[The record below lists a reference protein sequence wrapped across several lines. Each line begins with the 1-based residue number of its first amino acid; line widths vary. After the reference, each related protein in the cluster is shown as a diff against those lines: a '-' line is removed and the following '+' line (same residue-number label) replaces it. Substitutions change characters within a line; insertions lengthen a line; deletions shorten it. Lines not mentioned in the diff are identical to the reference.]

1 MIHQFGL
8 YSVSVAVFILSAIAV
23 LFPSCNPEA
32 KFETK
37 DVEIYMDLQTV
48 SAGFVECSFSTNK
61 DAYYLVACEPARK
74 GIDPMSYQKQ
84 FMMMALDSANIEYI
98 AWRDLLLKEGEFNV
112 APFASHALSY
122 GKTDQY
128 FTNLTPDT
136 DYWIYAFVVNP
147 ETLKPAG
154 KLYLMDI
161 HTFKESIYDV
171 HFEYRIRG
179 IWDYIYPL
187 NPDGQINNHFP
198 YVASTI
204 DSLTLVEDAH
214 MGPVEYFET
223 LFTLYSTYDIK
234 DFIRYGVQV
243 IKNDGLNSDEEFKP
257 GHTYYTA
264 IVSYDGFL
272 GNNVIYK
279 FTWTGEDFE
288 AYFRDEDSI
297 VDNGEDE

>member
-1 MIHQFGL
+1 MKTKDRLIRL
-8 YSVSVAVFILSAIAV
+8 AILVFIPCS
-23 LFPSCNPEA
+23 LFLTPSCNPEA

-37 DVEIYMDLQTV
+37 DVEIYMELQTV
-48 SAGFVECSFSTNK
+48 SAGFVECTFSTSK
-61 DAYYLVACEPARK
+61 DAYYLVACEPARQ
-74 GIDPMSYQKQ
+74 GIDPMSHQKQ

-98 AWRDLLLKEGEFNV
+98 AWREWLLKDGEFNV
-112 APFASHALSY
+112 APFASHTLSY
-122 GKTDQY
+122 GTTDQY

-154 KLYLMDI
+154 KLYLMDV
-161 HTFKESIYDV
+161 HTFEESVYDV

-187 NPDGQINNHFP
+187 DPDGQINNHFP
-198 YVASTI
+198 YVASTV
-204 DSLTLVEDAH
+204 DSLTLVEEAH

-223 LFTLYSTYDIK
+223 LFMLYSTYDLK
-234 DFIRYGVQV
+234 DLIRYGVQV
-243 IKNDGLNSDEEFKP
+243 VKNDGINSAEEFKP

-272 GNNVIYK
+272 GNNVIYR
-279 FTWTGEDFE
+279 FTWTGENFE

-297 VDNGEDE
+297 IADGENE